1 MMNSAVFEALT
12 EQIAHEYRNS
22 RIYKSLAHQC
32 KLDGLNKLAALLD
45 KYSGEE
51 IGHANKWIEFLADR
65 DQALELLELPVE
77 VLRVASLSE
86 LTQLI
91 LETEKGTTKTIYAL
105 KELACVNDEPL
116 VAMICIQFLT
126 EQIEE
131 EAKARN
137 LVALA
142 RLCAGNPAQIEL
154 LLD

>member
-1 MMNSAVFEALT
+1 MNTEVFTALT

-45 KYSGEE
+45 KYSSEE
-51 IGHANKWIEFLADR
+51 VGHANKWIEFLADR
-65 DQALELLELPVE
+65 DQALELLPLPADVMG
-77 VLRVASLSE
+77 VASLGE

-91 LETEKGTTKTIYAL
+91 LDTERGTTKTIAAL
-105 KELACVNDEPL
+105 KELACENDEPL
-116 VAMICIQFLT
+116 VVMICLQFLT

-142 RLCAGNPAQIEL
+142 KLCASNPAQIEL